1 MKTNAFPALFLFA
14 LSLSFLASC
23 DNKGKELPPE
33 EKETTYNNPVSD
45 LILPDPSVIRDSDG
59 TFYLYASDE
68 SVKGLPIVKS
78 KDLVN
83 WSQSGQ
89 VFSGAAR
96 PRLDGSSD
104 GNLWAPEIARIGNKY
119 VLYYSYTP
127 KDFSGKEWQWGI
139 GAATADRPTGPWTDK
154 GKIFLDGE
162 EIQNKKESEFRKKRH
177 MIQMAFQNP
186 FDCLDPVRHVKSLLE
201 EPLKLWKPELSAS
214 DRLERI
220 HGVISECGLPENSL
234 GKFPREF
241 SGGQLQR
248 ISIARALL
256 IEPKILIADEI
267 ISALDVSV
275 QNQILNLLL
284 KMKAKHDLSILFIT
298 HDLSV
303 ARKVSDRVMVMREGV
318 IKGIGTPEEV
328 FASNTDPYILELAS
342 AVFTFKGQAVN
353 T

>member
-1 MKTNAFPALFLFA
+1 MNRTAENSILKVEGLTKTFA
-14 LSLSFLASC
+14 Q
-23 DNKGKELPPE
+23 P
-33 EKETTYNNPVSD
+33 
-45 LILPDPSVIRDSDG
+45 
-59 TFYLYASDE
+59 
-68 SVKGLPIVKS
+68 
-78 KDLVN
+78 
-83 WSQSGQ
+83 
-89 VFSGAAR
+89 
-96 PRLDGSSD
+96 GSSLFKTIPNHTAVNNVSFEMKK
-104 GNLWAPEIARIGNKY
+104 GELLGLLGESGCGKSTLARMLMHLI
-119 VLYYSYTP
+119 VP
-127 KDFSGKEWQWGI
+127 
-139 GAATADRPTGPWTDK
+139 DK

-177 MIQMAFQNP
+177 MIQMVFQNP

-303 ARKVSDRVMVMREGV
+303 ARQVSDRVMVMREGV